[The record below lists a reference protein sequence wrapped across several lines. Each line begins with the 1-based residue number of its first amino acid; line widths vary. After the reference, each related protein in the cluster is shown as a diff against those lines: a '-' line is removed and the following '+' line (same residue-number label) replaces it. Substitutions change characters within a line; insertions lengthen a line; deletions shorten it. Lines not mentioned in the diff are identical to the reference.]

1 MNIYVG
7 NLASETSED
16 TLNQAFSAFGQVKSV
31 SIVRDGTTGESR
43 GFGFV
48 KMEVEEE
55 AQTAIREMNEK
66 DLDGQVI
73 KVEKGRAKTNVVR
86 NGGRQGG
93 LRGGRGGPER
103 HVGFGGGSQ
112 GRNRPDSPRRGD
124 RGSRGHR

>member
-16 TLNQAFSAFGQVKSV
+16 TLNRAFAAFGQVKSA
-31 SIVRDGTTGESR
+31 SIIRDGETGESR

-48 KMEVEEE
+48 RMEVQEE

-66 DLDGQVI
+66 ELDGQVI
-73 KVEKGRAKTNVVR
+73 KVEKGRTNVAR
-86 NGGRQGG
+86 NRGRQAGS
-93 LRGGRGGPER
+93 REGRGGSDR
-103 HVGFGGGSQ
+103 RVGFGSGNQ
-112 GRNRPDSPRRGD
+112 GRTRPGNRGQRG